1 MTVARAT
8 VTVCCVDTFPPSRTP
23 LLHRFDV
30 TEESLVIDVLSDTCK
45 SFGQGKNPGSYSL
58 VQTALPFW
66 PNSRNW
72 KELRQF
78 LTGELPVFDEEAR
91 ASTLIDVLTL
101 KTLQTRSIA
110 LVIIQTRYFRKIKDL
125 LTIAP
130 DLRIAYAL
138 YDRAETVKRRRT
150 SATPSESISNAKHIK
165 SSYTSRT
172 EGIFAGRP
180 LGNRG
185 PAVAL
190 FSPELAKFIA
200 DMDNLQLKPDEDLK
214 AEALQLIT
222 LSADF
227 YPNEDLR
234 VSAIAKYLNN
244 VIGNPDKKV
253 LTGRAIADAKWGSS
267 VVAEYK
273 NEVGLHGDALLQA
286 AKTYLHVTSNGN
298 YAKLAE
304 LWGCP
309 AVLIGINGTQLAV
322 GAAIQSTHLYM
333 DQIYL
338 GHIMPGRDFD
348 DSVHRLA
355 QVLTAIKSAARAL
368 KTAYANTLHTINN
381 LSSGTMLLPFFPI
394 PVAQPG
400 STSTMPVINFT
411 ARMIKGASNS
421 KDSESLGVGPE
432 LSCRA
437 DALYIADVDVAGS
450 PKQCVVKFTRRYNKF
465 AHEVLANQGLA
476 PKLYHCIL
484 VQDRHYMVIMEKLT
498 GKTVEKVD
506 VKEMDIGGLQRSIRD
521 AVKLLH
527 DHDIVHGDLRS
538 PNIMVTDHGVR
549 ILDFDWAGQNEKACY
564 PYAISTDPDMWHPE
578 VKPASIMK
586 KLHNNFLV
594 KKIIAELHERLS
606 GRPKSDEEMSID

>member
-1 MTVARAT
+1 
-8 VTVCCVDTFPPSRTP
+8 
-23 LLHRFDV
+23 
-30 TEESLVIDVLSDTCK
+30 
-45 SFGQGKNPGSYSL
+45 
-58 VQTALPFW
+58 
-66 PNSRNW
+66 
-72 KELRQF
+72 
-78 LTGELPVFDEEAR
+78 
-91 ASTLIDVLTL
+91 
-101 KTLQTRSIA
+101 
-110 LVIIQTRYFRKIKDL
+110 
-125 LTIAP
+125 
-130 DLRIAYAL
+130 
-138 YDRAETVKRRRT
+138 DRAEAVRRRRT

-222 LSADF
+222 LSADI
-227 YPNEDLR
+227 YPSEDLR

-253 LTGRAIADAKWGSS
+253 PTGRAIADARWGSS

-286 AKTYLHVTSNGN
+286 AKTYLHVTSNGE

-309 AVLIGINGTQLAV
+309 AVLLGINGTQLAV

-348 DSVHRLA
+348 ASVHRLA
-355 QVLTAIKSAARAL
+355 QVLTAIKSAARTL
-368 KTAYANTLHTINN
+368 KTAYANAVHTINN

-400 STSTMPVINFT
+400 SIATIPVINFT

-421 KDSESLGVGPE
+421 KDSESLGVGPG

-450 PKQCVVKFTRRYNKF
+450 PKKCVVKFTRRYNKS
-465 AHEVLANQGLA
+465 AHELLANVGLA

-498 GKTVEKVD
+498 GKTLEKID
-506 VKEMDIGGLQRSIRD
+506 VKETDIGALQRSIED

-527 DHDIVHGDLRS
+527 RHNIVHGDLRS
-538 PNIMVTDHGVR
+538 PNIMVTDNGVR
-549 ILDFDWAGQNEKACY
+549 MLDFDWAGQNEEARY
-564 PYAISTDPDMWHPE
+564 PYAISMDPNMWHPE

-586 KLHNNFLV
+586 KLH
-594 KKIIAELHERLS
+594 
-606 GRPKSDEEMSID
+606 D

>member
-1 MTVARAT
+1 MAGAMELDNR
-8 VTVCCVDTFPPSRTP
+8 FYGWLH
-23 LLHRFDV
+23 LLV
-30 TEESLVIDVLSDTCK
+30 
-45 SFGQGKNPGSYSL
+45 
-58 VQTALPFW
+58 
-66 PNSRNW
+66 
-72 KELRQF
+72 
-78 LTGELPVFDEEAR
+78 
-91 ASTLIDVLTL
+91 
-101 KTLQTRSIA
+101 
-110 LVIIQTRYFRKIKDL
+110 
-125 LTIAP
+125 
-130 DLRIAYAL
+130 
-138 YDRAETVKRRRT
+138 
-150 SATPSESISNAKHIK
+150 
-165 SSYTSRT
+165 
-172 EGIFAGRP
+172 
-180 LGNRG
+180 
-185 PAVAL
+185 
-190 FSPELAKFIA
+190 
-200 DMDNLQLKPDEDLK
+200 
-214 AEALQLIT
+214 IT

-227 YPNEDLR
+227 YPSEELR

-244 VIGNPDKKV
+244 VIGNPDKKS
-253 LTGRAIADAKWGSS
+253 SS
-267 VVAEYK
+267 VVAEYE

-286 AKTYLHVTSNGN
+286 AKTYLHVTSNSDSQ

-309 AVLIGINGTQLAV
+309 AVLIGINSTQLAV
-322 GAAIQSTHLYM
+322 GAAIQSMHLYM

-368 KTAYANTLHTINN
+368 KMAYANTLHTINN

-400 STSTMPVINFT
+400 LTSTIPVINFT
-411 ARMIKGASNS
+411 ARMIKGATNS

-465 AHEVLANQGLA
+465 AHELLANQGLA

-538 PNIMVTDHGVR
+538 PNIM
-549 ILDFDWAGQNEKACY
+549 NEKACY
-564 PYAISTDPDMWHPE
+564 PYAISMDPDMWHPE

-586 KLHNNFLV
+586 KLHENFLI